1 MRVVVFIIGSIL
13 IAACGSHASTSAPP
27 TTAAQ
32 ATSTTAR
39 GGEIRTAEAVGQY
52 LQCGSSF
59 IPIDRNNLA
68 NQLPISAGTC
78 TIDGETLNIDVYKD
92 AATLRTA
99 EGRAKSAGCVVAR
112 ANHVRDFGL
121 VAGPNWVASTTSVTV
136 AERLAAVETAVQLQT
151 IHC

>member
-1 MRVVVFIIGSIL
+1 MRVVVVIIGSIL

-27 TTAAQ
+27 TSAAQ

-39 GGEIRTAEAVGQY
+39 TGDIRTAAEVAQY

-59 IPIDRNNLA
+59 IAIDRDNLA
-68 NQLPISAGTC
+68 NKLPISAGTC
-78 TIDGETLNIDVYKD
+78 TIYGETLNLDVYKD

-99 EGRAKSAGCVVAR
+99 EGVAKSAGCVVAR

-121 VAGPNWVASTTSVTV
+121 VVGPNWVASTTSLTV
-136 AERLAAVETAVQLQT
+136 AKRLAAAETAAQLQT
-151 IHC
+151 VHC

>member
-27 TTAAQ
+27 TTAAE

-39 GGEIRTAEAVGQY
+39 AGEIRTAAEVAQH

-68 NQLPISAGTC
+68 NTLPISAGTC
-78 TIDGETLNIDVYKD
+78 TIDGETVNLDVYD
-92 AATLRTA
+92 SAGTLRTA
-99 EGRAKSAGCVVAR
+99 EGTAQNAGCVVAR
-112 ANHVRDFGL
+112 ANRVRDFGW
-121 VAGPNWVASTTSVTV
+121 VAGRNWVASTTKVTV
-136 AERLAAVETAVQLQT
+136 AERLATLDPAAKLQT
-151 IHC
+151 VHC